1 MKDNV
6 QTLPPRSLGRLLD
19 DTFAIY
25 IRKIWRFIALAAIVE
40 APLLVVLMG
49 FDLIWGTGPLIFGG
63 TAVLFL
69 LGSTIVNGS
78 VTFAVGQQ
86 YLTGEVGISNSLRRA
101 WWRILTL
108 MGLAIVLTA
117 TLVIIPLLLINFGPL
132 LLGSLGWLVILPMVP
147 LIIGL
152 AVYWFVAVQVV
163 VVEDLKILNSLKRS
177 YLLVQGSWVRVFGFS
192 MILGLT
198 SLGLGILVTIP
209 ITLPLWM
216 SASPTDSTLS
226 IVLLSTSQLA
236 VRTTV
241 LPVIFIAN
249 TLLYYDL
256 RVRKEQYSILK
267 LTQEMN
273 IAPAN

>member
-63 TAVLFL
+63 TAVLFM

-78 VTFAVGQQ
+78 VTFADGQQ

-117 TLVIIPLLLINFGPL
+117 TLVIIPLLLINFGL
-132 LLGSLGWLVILPMVP
+132 FFIFW
-147 LIIGL
+147 
-152 AVYWFVAVQVV
+152 
-163 VVEDLKILNSLKRS
+163 S
-177 YLLVQGSWVRVFGFS
+177 YGNFEL
-192 MILGLT
+192 
-198 SLGLGILVTIP
+198 
-209 ITLPLWM
+209 
-216 SASPTDSTLS
+216 
-226 IVLLSTSQLA
+226 
-236 VRTTV
+236 
-241 LPVIFIAN
+241 
-249 TLLYYDL
+249 
-256 RVRKEQYSILK
+256 
-267 LTQEMN
+267 
-273 IAPAN
+273 